1 MRNSG
6 GGKRKKG
13 MRDMQELD
21 TRKDARSDALAA
33 AGAVP
38 AAASLGVPAAAS
50 DVRAVLGGDSEGD
63 SGAGAVARWLTVTLP
78 FPDSDLMP
86 NRRLGKHWSQSNTA
100 KNRAFEDAYILTH
113 QAMQGYRGP
122 WHPTNG
128 RVPVTLT
135 FCAPDRRQRDLDNL
149 LAASKSALDGVA
161 AALRMDD
168 REFEP
173 VTLKR
178 GDVGKPGSLVVVIG
192 GAS

>member
-1 MRNSG
+1 MNSG
-6 GGKRKKG
+6 AKRNEG
-13 MRDMQELD
+13 MRDMQTLD
-21 TRKDARSDALAA
+21 ARKDANGDALAA

-38 AAASLGVPAAAS
+38 AAAALGVPAAAV
-50 DVRAVLGGDSEGD
+50 DMRQARAGSTEGD
-63 SGAGAVARWLTVTLP
+63 RGAAAVVEGLTVTLP
-78 FPDSDLMP
+78 FPNSDLMP

-100 KNRAFEDAYILTH
+100 KNKAFEDAYILTH

-128 RVPVTLT
+128 RVPVVLT

-178 GDVGKPGSLVVVIG
+178 GEVGKPGHLVVVIG
-192 GAS
+192 GSA